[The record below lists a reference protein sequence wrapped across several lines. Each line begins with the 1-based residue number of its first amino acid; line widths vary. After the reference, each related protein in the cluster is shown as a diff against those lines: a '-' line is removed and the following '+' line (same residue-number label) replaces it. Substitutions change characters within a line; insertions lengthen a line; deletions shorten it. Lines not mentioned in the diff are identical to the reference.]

1 MINKSVIYHHFVNLL
16 KVIFFMFE
24 KLFLLVKNNAG
35 KAVIE
40 NPEIAEKDREAVINE
55 ASSSIIEV
63 LKSQMESG
71 RLKDLVKYFQY
82 PDIYKNP
89 LINSVVNKFA
99 NKLNRFYSINPESA
113 LKIANS
119 LIPPVML
126 ELIKRSKSE
135 QNKEFALSSF
145 LSKINGNRADLSGL
159 VQEMMIAC

>member
-1 MINKSVIYHHFVNLL
+1 
-16 KVIFFMFE
+16 MFE
-24 KLFLLVKNNAG
+24 KLFLLVKSNAG
-35 KAVIE
+35 KVVME

-82 PDIYKNP
+82 PEIYKD
-89 LINSVVNKFA
+89 SMVKSMTNKFA
-99 NKLNRFYSINPESA
+99 TKLNRHYRIEPVSA
-113 LKIANS
+113 LRIANS
-119 LIPPVML
+119 LIKPVML
-126 ELIKRSKSE
+126 DLIEQMKSE

-159 VQEMMIAC
+159 VHRLMIGG

>member
-1 MINKSVIYHHFVNLL
+1 
-16 KVIFFMFE
+16 MFE

-35 KAVIE
+35 KAVME
-40 NPEIAEKDREAVINE
+40 NSEIREKDREAVINE

-63 LKSQMESG
+63 LKTQMESG
-71 RLKDLVKYFQY
+71 RLRDLVKYFQY

-99 NKLNRFYSINPESA
+99 NKLNRFYSINPASA
-113 LKIANS
+113 LNIANS

-126 ELIKRSKSE
+126 ELIKQSKSE

-159 VQEMMIAC
+159 VREMMIA

>member
-1 MINKSVIYHHFVNLL
+1 
-16 KVIFFMFE
+16 MFE

-35 KAVIE
+35 KAVME

-99 NKLNRFYSINPESA
+99 NKLNRFYSIDPASA

-119 LIPPVML
+119 MIPPVML
-126 ELIKRSKSE
+126 ELIKQSKSE
-135 QNKEFALSSF
+135 KNKEFALSSF